1 VKNKYYISNKF
12 GSLHTM
18 KKKNKKLPSSPL
30 SNVKSVSSKKK
41 QVLKTNNAFHSANYR
56 RRKKGLRE
64 LTFAEYTNQKIAL
77 DSSGRYHPR
86 KENALIQSIEIFG
99 KGILSQKKICKRCTK
114 KKNLIEFSM
123 RYSEK
128 IILNVCKE
136 CEQERQKKY
145 WKY

>member
-1 VKNKYYISNKF
+1 MKNKYYISNKLD
-12 GSLHTM
+12 SLHTM
-18 KKKNKKLPSSPL
+18 KKKDNKISFSHL
-30 SNVKSVSSKKK
+30 SKVKAVSSKKK

-56 RRKKGLRE
+56 RRKKGLKE
-64 LTFAEYTNQKIAL
+64 LTFSEYTSQKIAL

-99 KGILSQKKICKRCTK
+99 KAVLSKKKICKRCVK

-145 WKY
+145 WKN

>member
-1 VKNKYYISNKF
+1 M

-18 KKKNKKLPSSPL
+18 KKKNKKPHSSNL
-30 SNVKSVSSKKK
+30 SNVKSVPPKKK
-41 QVLKTNNAFHSANYR
+41 QVLKSNNAFHSANYR
-56 RRKKGLRE
+56 RRKKGLKE

-99 KGILSQKKICKRCTK
+99 KGILSQKKICKRCNK

-128 IILNVCKE
+128 TILNVCKE

-145 WKY
+145 WKN

>member
-1 VKNKYYISNKF
+1 VKNINYIFNKL
-12 GSLHTM
+12 GSLQTM
-18 KKKNKKLPSSPL
+18 KKKNKKSLSTSLSSI
-30 SNVKSVSSKKK
+30 KSVLPKKK

-56 RRKKGLRE
+56 RRKKGLKE
-64 LTFAEYTNQKIAL
+64 LTFAEYSNQKIAL

-86 KENALIQSIEIFG
+86 KENALVQSLEIFG
-99 KGILSQKKICKRCTK
+99 KGILSQKKKCKRCNK

-128 IILNVCKE
+128 TILNVCKE

-145 WKY
+145 WKN